1 MFEIKDSNIAGQGVF
16 ASENIKKN
24 CVIGHAYDLAGEI
37 NNDYIAADIT
47 ILGATHNHSIK
58 PTATPKIRNRKI
70 YFEALENIKKGSDIY
85 LFQEKGFSVD
95 HCSDG
100 KDRHGGCFFIV
111 SKGEK
116 IIKCRYSDYGKKW
129 T

>member
-1 MFEIKDSNIAGQGVF
+1 MFEIKDSNIAGQGIF

-47 ILGATHNHSIK
+47 ILGSMHNHSVK

-70 YFEALENIKKGSDIY
+70 YFEALENIKKGSEITCDYNEYRNVLNI
-85 LFQEKGFSVD
+85 ERPS
-95 HCSDG
+95 
-100 KDRHGGCFFIV
+100 KDW
-111 SKGEK
+111 K
-116 IIKCRYSDYGKKW
+116 
-129 T
+129 